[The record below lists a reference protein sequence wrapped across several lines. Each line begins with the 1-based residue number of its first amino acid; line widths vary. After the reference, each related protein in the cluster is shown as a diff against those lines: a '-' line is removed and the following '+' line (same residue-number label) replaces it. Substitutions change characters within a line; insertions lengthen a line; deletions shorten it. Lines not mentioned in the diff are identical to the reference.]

1 MVHSEPK
8 SCTQESAEQLT
19 MYEPRCR
26 VCNIERKRKQGG
38 VSLETCAEVLISQ
51 SNQVKHVNHQKE
63 LHLNI
68 KGSS

>member
-1 MVHSEPK
+1 MAQLEPK
-8 SCTQESAEQLT
+8 SYTQESAEQLT
-19 MYEPRCR
+19 VYEPRCR

-38 VSLETCAEVLISQ
+38 MSLETCAEVLIHQ
-51 SNQVKHVNHQKE
+51 SNQVKHVNHLKE